1 MLPCFHSMVNE
12 FAPYCSQ
19 LFYKN
24 EGTAE
29 DTFVQKKILS
39 RF

>member
-1 MLPCFHSMVNE
+1 MLPCFHCMVNE
-12 FAPYCSQ
+12 LPLGSQ

-24 EGTAE
+24 EGWAE